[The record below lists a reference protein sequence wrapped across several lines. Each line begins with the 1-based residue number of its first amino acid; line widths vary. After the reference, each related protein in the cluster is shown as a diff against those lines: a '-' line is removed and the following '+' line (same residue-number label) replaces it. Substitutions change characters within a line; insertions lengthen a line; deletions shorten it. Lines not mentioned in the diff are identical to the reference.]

1 MRLPVTL
8 SLYIGRQFLFM
19 IAMAFAGMLTVVILG
34 DLVELIRRTAD
45 STGGTSVSLGTV
57 LEMVLLK
64 APDSGIAILPFSVL
78 VGGMLALSRLTRT
91 HELVVARA
99 AGVSVW
105 QFLMPAIILVLG
117 IGIFFVTV
125 FNPVSA
131 AMLSRFQQIEAK
143 YITGKTSL
151 LSVSSSG
158 LWIRQV
164 EQNDPQVREH
174 VFHALKVTQK
184 GMTLSDVIV
193 FSFGDNNKFIGR
205 MDARSATL
213 EEHHWHL
220 HDVTIT
226 KPGPAELPVQ
236 QDDVLLQTDLTT
248 GQIQDSFAEPK
259 TLSFWQLP
267 AFIHTLEA
275 AGFSALRHR
284 MYWQGTL
291 ASPFL
296 LCAMILIAA
305 VFSLRLPRRGGV
317 VMLIV
322 VGVITGFFVFFMTN
336 FISAFGQ
343 SGEMPVTLA
352 AWAPSMIALMIGGG
366 MLLHLEDG

>member
-1 MRLPVTL
+1 MRLPFTL
-8 SLYIGRQFLFM
+8 SLYIGRQFLLA
-19 IAMAFAGMLTVVILG
+19 IALAFAGMLTIVALG

-45 STGGTSVSLGTV
+45 VGGEHSSVSFGIII
-57 LEMVLLK
+57 EMLILK
-64 APDSGIAILPFSVL
+64 TPYSGIQILPFAVL
-78 VGGMLALSRLTRT
+78 VGGMVALTRLTRT
-91 HELVVARA
+91 NELVVARA

-105 QFLMPAIILVLG
+105 QFLMPAIVLVLC

-131 AMLSRFQQIEAK
+131 ALLSRFEQIEAK

-164 EQNDPQVREH
+164 EHDDPNVREH
-174 VFHALKVTQK
+174 VFHALKVEQK

-193 FSFGDNNKFIGR
+193 FSFGNDNKFIGR
-205 MDARSATL
+205 MDATSANL
-213 EEHHWHL
+213 EDKYWHL
-220 HDVTIT
+220 HNVIIT
-226 KPGPAELPVQ
+226 RPDQVASH
-236 QDDVLLQTDLTT
+236 QDDVLLKTDLTT
-248 GQIQDSFAEPK
+248 AQIQDSFASPM

-267 AFIHTLEA
+267 SFIRTLEK

-284 MYWQGTL
+284 MYWHGTL

-296 LCAMILIAA
+296 LCAMIFVAA

-317 VMLIV
+317 VTLIV
-322 VGVITGFFVFFMTN
+322 AGVVTGFMVHFLTKL
-336 FISAFGQ
+336 IYSLGQ
-343 SGEMPVTLA
+343 SGEMPVELA
-352 AWAPSMIALMIGGG
+352 AWAPAMIALMIGIGL
-366 MLLHLEDG
+366 LLHFEDG